1 MANSPVPRLKDVA
14 KAANVSLAAASRILR
29 GDRERF
35 GEETCRRVIEASQQL
50 GWRRNLL
57 VNGMQTGKTQTIGV
71 MIPPYDSFWVSVLS
85 GIHDTLAASDYLPI
99 TIWIGSLGDMPHFEK
114 DEDEGLRQI
123 NRLLDRRVDG
133 LIMWPTFS
141 VAYYDHFPEFVER
154 RVPVAVIDHYS
165 TVADSVETDEE
176 KATREVADHLLSLGH
191 RRVACL
197 SSRETESQTWAVKRR
212 SSFEDAMR
220 QHPDTVVQS
229 WRLNRHGTNGLA
241 VAQEVLKSDLQ
252 PTAVFAVSDH
262 EAEFLYEAAAALN
275 MKIPGDVSIVGFAD
289 LDFAEM
295 MDPPLTTMRQKPHE
309 IGSRAARLIME
320 RIDGII
326 PNNAAPTTIKV
337 DASLILR
344 DSTAAPRNSKT
355 RVGMR

>member
-35 GEETCRRVIEASQQL
+35 GEETCRRVLEASRQL

-57 VNGMQTGKTQTIGV
+57 VNGMQTGRTHTIGV

-99 TIWIGSLGDMPHFEK
+99 TVWIGSLGDMPHFEK
-114 DEDEGLRQI
+114 EEGDGLRQI

-133 LIMWPTFS
+133 LIMWPPFS
-141 VAYYDHFPEFVER
+141 VAYYHHFPELVER

-176 KATREVADHLLSLGH
+176 QATAVVADHLLGLGH
-191 RRVACL
+191 RRIACL
-197 SSRETESQTWAVKRR
+197 SSRETPSQTWAVKRR
-212 SSFEDAMR
+212 SSFEEAVRRNGDA
-220 QHPDTVVQS
+220 TVRS
-229 WRLNRHGTNGLA
+229 WQLNAHGSNGLE
-241 VAQEVLKSDLQ
+241 VARELLTDKLR

-262 EAEFLYEAAAALN
+262 EAAFVRQAAGELGLRV
-275 MKIPGDVSIVGFAD
+275 PQDLSIVGFAD
-289 LDFAEM
+289 LDFAATM
-295 MDPPLTTMRQKPHE
+295 SPPLTTMRQKPHE
-309 IGSRAARLIME
+309 IGRLAAKLIMD
-320 RIDGII
+320 RIDGIM
-326 PNNAAPTTIKV
+326 PDEEPTTIKV
-337 DASLILR
+337 AAELIVR
-344 DSTAAPRNSKT
+344 KSTAPPRT
-355 RVGMR
+355 AV